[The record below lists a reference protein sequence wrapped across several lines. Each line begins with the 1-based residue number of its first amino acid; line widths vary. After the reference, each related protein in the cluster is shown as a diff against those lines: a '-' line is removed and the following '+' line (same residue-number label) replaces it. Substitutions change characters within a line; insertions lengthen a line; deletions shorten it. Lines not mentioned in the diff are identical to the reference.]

1 MQVCYLCG
9 LSRKLDQ
16 PLAVLTMAPS
26 AAGKS
31 SLQDATL
38 SFIPPEDVIAVSAM
52 TGQALHYLEENLS
65 HKVLAIAEEEGASR
79 ATYPLKLLQSEGKLS
94 LMVPIKDAESG
105 QIATTIKTVQGP
117 VALFLTTT
125 AAELDEELGNRC
137 IVLTVDD
144 SAEQTARV
152 HAAQRERET
161 LEGLLARQQAA
172 AIRQLHQDAQR
183 LLEPVA
189 VVNPYAR
196 FLSFRADRPRTRR
209 DHLKYLALIRTVA
222 FLHQHQRPR
231 HEAIPPGGGPA
242 VVYIEATLDDI
253 EAANGLAGVVLGR
266 SLDELAPQTRA
277 LLLHLDRLIAER
289 AAAEGRAREAVRF
302 TRREIR
308 EALGWSFHQVRVHLA
323 RLVDLEY
330 ALPLRGS
337 GQGQRS
343 EYTLAYDGQGQ
354 DGAPFVP
361 GLASVDEIRRRMA
374 AAGAAVPAA
383 VEAAEVTPTA
393 STWRGATPDLVPPW
407 RPLGAPVAPPW
418 RGAEIDPEPTAQCIP
433 FENVK
438 EHAEKGYKG
447 GLRILES
454 NHSRTAEVLPG
465 PGHNGHASAAAAA
478 APGVALAVLD
488 DDADPEGGR

>member
-1 MQVCYLCG
+1 
-9 LSRKLDQ
+9 
-16 PLAVLTMAPS
+16 
-26 AAGKS
+26 
-31 SLQDATL
+31 
-38 SFIPPEDVIAVSAM
+38 
-52 TGQALHYLEENLS
+52 
-65 HKVLAIAEEEGASR
+65 
-79 ATYPLKLLQSEGKLS
+79 
-94 LMVPIKDAESG
+94 
-105 QIATTIKTVQGP
+105 
-117 VALFLTTT
+117 LFLTTT

-189 VVNPYAR
+189 VVNPFAR

-277 LLLHLDRLIAER
+277 LLLRLDALIAQR

-308 EALGWSFHQVRVHLA
+308 EALGWSPDQVDIHLG
-323 RLVDLEY
+323 RLERLEY
-330 ALPLRGS
+330 VHAHHGS
-337 GQGQRS
+337 QGARFLYS
-343 EYTLAYDGQGQ
+343 LAYDGQGK
-354 DGAPFVP
+354 DGSPFVL
-361 GLASVDEIRRRMA
+361 GLTSVDEIRRRMA
-374 AAGAAVPAA
+374 AAGAAAPALPA
-383 VEAAEVTPTA
+383 GGAAAEVTSITPT
-393 STWRGATPDLVPPW
+393 SEGVTPDFRPRSDPVPTPF
-407 RPLGAPVAPPW
+407 
-418 RGAEIDPEPTAQCIP
+418 RGGSVGQEIEPEPTAQCIP

-438 EHAEKGYKG
+438 EHAEKGSRG
-447 GLRILES
+447 GLRIQES
-454 NHSRTAEVLPG
+454 NRSRSAEVLAG

-488 DDADPEGGR
+488 DDAEPEGGR